1 MTTLFLDH
9 TGPLVRYDGDLLYI
23 DDLNPSVETRW
34 RMTRGEMIRFGW
46 RCIVA
51 ALKNAHA

>member
-23 DDLNPSVETRW
+23 DDLNPQVETRW
-34 RMTRGEMIRFGW
+34 RMSRSEMFRFGW

-51 ALKNAHA
+51 ALRSR